1 MPYKYVVGSGLDLQ
15 RAMAAWREASPDVEL
30 RAVELASRA
39 DHAAM
44 QAALEVLEVEEG
56 TTAFVAADAYFL
68 NLHRLEMMSILR
80 GRGIPMPALV
90 ERGAIVAAGV
100 KVLDNTWIGAGA
112 VIQPGCRI
120 GFNVVIGPGAVIG
133 GFVQIGQSAF
143 IDAGVTVGHG
153 AKIGAKATLGL
164 GVTVAH
170 GIEIGTLSVVDKPMR
185 VEADV
190 AAKTFIQSSHAHPM
204 VMMGA

>member
-1 MPYKYVVGSGLDLQ
+1 LPYKYVVGSGLELQ
-15 RAMAAWREASPDVEL
+15 RATAAWRDVAPEIELRPVEL
-30 RAVELASRA
+30 DARA
-39 DHAAM
+39 DQSAM
-44 QAALEVLEVEEG
+44 QAALDALDLNDA
-56 TTAFVAADAYFL
+56 TAFVAGDAYFL
-68 NLHRLEMMSILR
+68 NLHRLELMSILR

-100 KVLDNTWIGAGA
+100 KILDNTWIGAGA

-164 GVTVAH
+164 GVTVGH
-170 GIEIGTLSVVDKPMR
+170 GIEIGTQSVIDKPVR

-190 AAKTFIQSSHAHPM
+190 APKTFIQSSHAHPM
-204 VMMGA
+204 VMFGA

>member
-1 MPYKYVVGSGLDLQ
+1 MRYKYIVGSGLELQ
-15 RAMAAWREASPDVEL
+15 RAMAAWRDVAPDVEL
-30 RAVELASRA
+30 RPVELAARA
-39 DHAAM
+39 DQAAM
-44 QAALEVLEVEEG
+44 QAALDALDLNDA
-56 TTAFVAADAYFL
+56 TAFVAGDAYFL
-68 NLHRLEMMSILR
+68 NLHRLELMGILR

-100 KVLDNTWIGAGA
+100 KILDNTWIGAGA
-112 VIQPGCRI
+112 IIQPGCRI
-120 GFNVVIGPGAVIG
+120 GFNVVIGPGAIIG
-133 GFVQIGQSAF
+133 GSVQIGQSAF

-164 GVTVAH
+164 GVSVGH
-170 GIEIGTLSVVDKPMR
+170 GIEIGTLSVIDKPIR

-204 VMMGA
+204 VMTGA

>member
-1 MPYKYVVGSGLDLQ
+1 MPCKYVVGSGLSLQ
-15 RAMAAWREASPDVEL
+15 RAVAAWRELAPEVEL
-30 RAVELASRA
+30 RPVALAAGA
-39 DHAAM
+39 DQAAM
-44 QAALEVLEVEEG
+44 QAALDVLDPAEA
-56 TTAFVAADAYFL
+56 TAFVAGDAYFL
-68 NLHRLEMMSILR
+68 NFHRLELMSILR
-80 GRGIPMPALV
+80 GRGMPMPALV
-90 ERGAIVAAGV
+90 ERGAIVGAGV
-100 KVLDNTWIGAGA
+100 KILDNTWIGAGA

-153 AKIGAKATLGL
+153 AKIGAKATLGM
-164 GVTVAH
+164 GVSVAH

-204 VMMGA
+204 LIVGA